1 MFCLKLEI
9 NKVSRH
15 KVTPICFFLL
25 MDEKFMNFLDNNLFH
40 KILLLQMLCQSTKV
54 KMFFKLPLNDS
65 IYDYLVHER
74 NFMKDKSTNIK
85 KNLIK
90 PSKVPF

>member
-85 KNLIK
+85 KKLIK

>member
-85 KNLIK
+85 KILIK
-90 PSKVPF
+90 P

>member
-54 KMFFKLPLNDS
+54 KTFFKLPLNDR

-85 KNLIK
+85 KILIK
-90 PSKVPF
+90 P